1 MRGRPFVAVECP
13 TAPRSARQ
21 VARRIERIV
30 RRLAPAVG
38 LDPGGVR
45 VRVLGAEAMLD
56 LGRRHLGKTEPTDVL
71 SFPDDARGGDVALC
85 WPVIVAQAPGAP
97 LEELARLCV
106 HGLCHLAG
114 YDHATASQGRAM
126 LRKERALLRRIGVPD
141 VPRPYGRLLRPPP

>member
-13 TAPRSARQ
+13 TAPHSARA
-21 VARRIERIV
+21 VARRVARIV

-38 LDPGGVR
+38 LDPAAVR
-45 VRVLGAEAMLD
+45 VRVLGAAAMLD

-71 SFPDDARGGDVALC
+71 SFPDDARGGDLALC
-85 WPVIVAQAPGAP
+85 WPVLAAQAPDGP

-114 YDHATASQGRAM
+114 FDHGTASEGRAM

-141 VPRPYGRLLRPPP
+141 VPRPYGRLLRSPR